1 MIGRPQNTSWPPDA
15 LICKDAGRINGA
27 EGWCGNV
34 DDRKLDMPQSIFE
47 ETVRNSAELDQ
58 PGTELLF
65 RYVDLDG
72 PHEFTTCYG
81 DVVKTINAL
90 MDYTK
95 LLEMVCDQW
104 GLNGFHRGTYE
115 YHAEKLREI
124 SGKFQS
130 AIGYDYVATLEKC
143 RKKRAKKRV
152 DDGVGEDAMVLAFR
166 ANTQPN
172 AEDADAGEDSAAPLS
187 PWADEN

>member
-1 MIGRPQNTSWPPDA
+1 M
-15 LICKDAGRINGA
+15 
-27 EGWCGNV
+27 
-34 DDRKLDMPQSIFE
+34 DDSTLDMPQSIFE
-47 ETVRNSAELDQ
+47 ETVRTSAELDQ

-81 DVVKTINAL
+81 DVVKTVNAL

-95 LLEMVCDQW
+95 LLEMVCDHW
-104 GLNGFHRGTYE
+104 GLNGFHRYTYE

-124 SGKFQS
+124 AGKFQS

-143 RKKRAKKRV
+143 RKKRAKKRT
-152 DDGVGEDAMVLAFR
+152 DNGVGEDALVLAFR
-166 ANTQPN
+166 AKAQPN
-172 AEDADAGEDSAAPLS
+172 AEAEDADGDSISQQS
-187 PWADEN
+187 PWTDEN